1 MRFSLNLNKT
11 GGTAAVAGEMGMV
24 GRTGAGI
31 GAKAGAR
38 AGARTQV
45 HQGGMRWVG
54 AGFAVL
60 ALAGWAVAAR
70 AQDGVIVSHA
80 ITTFG
85 DPPKYPADFPHLDYV
100 NPDAP
105 KGGEISIWTAGG
117 YDSLN
122 PYSVKGRAAALSS
135 APYEAILTGT
145 SDEIGTV
152 YCLLCETMEYPE
164 DRSWVIFNLRP
175 DVTFSDGTPMTAEDV
190 VFSYNLFLTKGLT
203 DFRTIFGQ
211 QVESAEVLGP
221 NKVKFTFKPD
231 IPTRDLP
238 ASVGGLPI
246 MSKAHYEANNL
257 NMEESSLTPFLGTG
271 QYVLDR
277 MDVGKNIVWKRNP
290 DYWGND
296 LPINRGRGNFD
307 TIRIE
312 YYGDYQAAFEGFKA
326 GNYTFRN
333 EASSITWA
341 TGYDFPAIA
350 DGAVKKVELPSGA
363 KASGQAF
370 LFNLRREKFQ
380 DPRVREAIGL
390 MFNFEWSN
398 STLFYGLYDRIHS
411 VWENTELAAT
421 GVPTPEEVAIL
432 QPLVDEGLLPASILT
447 DEPVM
452 APASGDRQL
461 DRGNVRKASALLDE
475 AGWTV
480 GDDGLRRNAAGEV
493 LTVEFL
499 NDSPSFDRVFN
510 PYVENLKAIGI
521 DAKMTSIDNAQM
533 EARTRPPQ
541 YDFDIITGNARS
553 DYISGAELKQYYG
566 SETADVSSF
575 NQMGLK
581 SPAVDRL
588 VDVVMAAESN
598 DSLRVATKALD
609 RVLRAERFWVPQWYK
624 STHTLAYYDIFE
636 HPETLPPYALGELD
650 FWWYNADKAEALRA
664 SGALK

>member
-1 MRFSLNLNKT
+1 
-11 GGTAAVAGEMGMV
+11 MV
-24 GRTGAGI
+24 GRK
-31 GAKAGAR
+31 GAKSVARVADGA
-38 AGARTQV
+38 ALS
-45 HQGGMRWVG
+45 WVG
-54 AGFAVL
+54 AGLLAM

-70 AQDGVIVSHA
+70 AQDGVTQSHA

-85 DPPKYPADFPHLDYV
+85 DAPKYPADFTHLDYV

-117 YDSLN
+117 FDSLN
-122 PYSVKGRAAALSS
+122 PYSIKGRAAALAS
-135 APYEAILTGT
+135 APYESILTGT
-145 SDEIGTV
+145 SDEIGTS

-175 DVTFSDGTPMTAEDV
+175 NVTFADGSPLTADDV
-190 VFSYNLFLTKGLT
+190 VFSFNTFLTKGLT
-203 DFRTIFGQ
+203 DFRTVFGQ
-211 QVESAEVLGP
+211 QVESAEALAP

-231 IPTRDLP
+231 VPTRDLP
-238 ASVGGLPI
+238 SLVGGLPI
-246 MSKAHYEANNL
+246 LSKAHYEANAL
-257 NMEESSLTPFLGTG
+257 NMEESSMTPFLGSG

-277 MDVGKNIVWKRNP
+277 MDVGKSITWKRNP

-307 TIRIE
+307 SIRIE

-341 TGYDFPAIA
+341 TGYDFPTVVN
-350 DGAVKKVELPSGA
+350 GQVKKVELPSGA

-398 STLFYGLYDRIHS
+398 ETLFYGLYDRIHS
-411 VWENTELAAT
+411 VWENSDLAAT

-432 QPLVDEGLLPASILT
+432 QPLVDDGVLPASILT
-447 DEPVM
+447 AEAIM
-452 APASGDRQL
+452 APSSGERQL
-461 DRGNVRKASALLDE
+461 DRGNVRLASALLDE

-480 GDDGLRRNAAGEV
+480 GDDGMRRNAAGEV
-493 LTVEFL
+493 LKVEFL

-521 DAKMTSIDNAQM
+521 DAVMTSIDNAQM
-533 EARTRPPQ
+533 ESRTRPPS

-553 DYISGAELKQYYG
+553 DYIPGSDMKQYYG

-575 NQMGLK
+575 NAMGLK

-588 VDVVMAAESN
+588 IDVVMAAESN

-624 STHTLAYYDIFE
+624 STHTIAYYDMYE
-636 HPETLPPYALGELD
+636 HPENLPPFALGELD

-664 SGALK
+664 AGVLK